1 MDGFDLFSMDFTSD
15 TDIEDILNTIDGLA
29 SLAGDTGD
37 ISEDFRR
44 ERTSLEEF
52 RQQDFGEPQLREI
65 SLGIAAKLPVEIYAR
80 ECYNWKQMNEIRQGL
95 LAGVDT
101 EIYEN
106 PLFTAD
112 QMKQI
117 RLGLVEGIDVSGY
130 ARLIV
135 SATDMRKERH
145 KLFAEQYQN
154 RPNGYARQMYDDDTG
169 LHIRISDDYME
180 AFATIDK
187 GNRRHFTA
195 AEVEK
200 LLKKYDINTG
210 FLKENIQ
217 VLVTEYARDKE
228 IQVAQGDVPQ
238 TGRDGWYDFRFNSSL
253 PESPKILPDGK
264 VDYLNVKVAEAV
276 EPGQELAKYHP
287 AEKGKKGKTV
297 TGVSVEAQAGRELPL
312 LTGTGF
318 HKDDSPDIYLASVK
332 GFVSYNPHTYRL
344 DVWNVYVVDGDV
356 NRYNGNLVYDGTIYI
371 KGSVGETAHIRA
383 RGDIIVDGYVEAA
396 TLEAGRNILIRGGV
410 NGNGKGKIVAEGK
423 VMGNFFEAAIVK
435 AKGTIESNYFLN
447 CRVET
452 EGKVI
457 AKGKQSR
464 ILGGKTVA
472 MAGIESLAVGNY
484 GNNRTYLEVGD
495 LYQVDEK
502 LRKCM
507 KQREKTEAEVDQLE
521 EGKRKLRRMFGNEEA
536 ETNSIFHKTCVA
548 LGQKEEELRQL
559 ENETERL
566 ERVRRRAERCYVRVS
581 GTIAPDVVIK
591 INGKAVQ
598 FKQGTQG
605 VYITAENRD

>member
-1 MDGFDLFSMDFTSD
+1 MDGFDLFSLDFSGES
-15 TDIEDILNTIDGLA
+15 DIEDILNTIDGLA
-29 SLAGDTGD
+29 SLAGGEDLF
-37 ISEDFRR
+37 SETPKRGKI
-44 ERTSLEEF
+44 SLEEF
-52 RQQDFGEPQLREI
+52 KQQDFGEPQMKEI
-65 SLGIAAKLPVEIYAR
+65 SLGIDAGLPVEIYAK
-80 ECYNWKQMNEIRQGL
+80 ECYNWKQMSEIRQGL
-95 LAGVDT
+95 LAGLDT
-101 EIYEN
+101 EVYEN

-117 RLGLVEGIDVSGY
+117 RLGLIEGIDVSGY

-135 SATDMRKERH
+135 SATDMRKERN

-154 RPNGYARQMYDDDTG
+154 RPDGYARQMYDDDTG
-169 LHIRISDDYME
+169 LHIRISDDCME
-180 AFATIDK
+180 AYATIDK

-217 VLVTEYARDKE
+217 VLITEYARDKE

-253 PESPKILPDGK
+253 PENPKILPDGR

-276 EPGQELAKYHP
+276 EQGQELAKYHP

-318 HKDDSPDIYLASVK
+318 YKDDRPDTYLALVR

-396 TLEAGRNILIRGGV
+396 TLEAGRNILIRGGA

-423 VMGNFFEAAIVK
+423 VMGSFFEAVIIM

-447 CRVET
+447 CQIET

-495 LYQVDEK
+495 LYQVDERIREC
-502 LRKCM
+502 LR
-507 KQREKTEAEVDQLE
+507 QRERAESEVAQLE
-521 EGKRKLRRMFGNEEA
+521 EGKRKLRRMFGNEEV

-548 LGQKEEELRQL
+548 LSQKEEELRCL
-559 ENETERL
+559 ESEMERL
-566 ERVRRRAERCYVRVS
+566 ERVRRRAERCYVKVS
-581 GTIAPDVVIK
+581 GTMAPDVIVK
-591 INGKAVQ
+591 INGKTTQ
-598 FKQGTQG
+598 FNQGAQG
-605 VYITAENRD
+605 VYLTAGN